1 MTLGAAA
8 AAGVRLI
15 VWCKK
20 CQHLVELD
28 LAEMAARYGEDTS
41 TPDWRERARL
51 FRRARSIGCDH
62 QAGDLRKAAPPVANR
77 PRTAGKIAR
86 EPQKPWEVSNRGMGY
101 GRAE

>member
-1 MTLGAAA
+1 MTLGIAA

-62 QAGDLRKAAPPVANR
+62 QAGDLRRLLHLWQIDPAPQVRLPESRRN
-77 PRTAGKIAR
+77 PGKFQTA
-86 EPQKPWEVSNRGMGY
+86 V
-101 GRAE
+101 